1 MDGDTGEL
9 TPPGGG
15 PPWRTLTL
23 IAIAILGA
31 ATLIGLI
38 LAVGDA
44 NRQRDRALRAQ
55 ARSYDVM
62 VVARTLDGT
71 IARSEAALGR
81 YVISSDQ
88 RLGQNYFEE
97 WRSAA
102 AQIARLDRLTRDEE
116 EQQRRISAL
125 RGAYNERGQEL
136 SLIALSTRYRKNN
149 QALGRYYRARNADSL
164 RAIDTALDGIIAG
177 ERAVLDRRTAAAL
190 GSVRRSTQAAIA
202 LAVFGGVL
210 VLGAILLGVYTVRAL
225 GERAAARAEADA
237 AEARAADLAAAVQA
251 ATDELRA
258 QEAKLRQAQK
268 MDAVGQLTGG
278 IAHDFNNMLAVVLGG
293 LELARRNLGKPGAQ
307 RHLDSAM
314 EGANRAAALTR
325 RLLAFSREDG
335 LKPESIEPGAL
346 VAGMSELLDRTLG
359 DAITVGVRDEAAG
372 WRTHADRVQLENA
385 LLNLAVNA
393 RDAMNGRGE
402 LTIGTGRRTLT
413 AGEIGQCAAGD
424 YVTFAVTDTG
434 TGMTPEVA
442 ERVFEPFF
450 TTKPVGKGTGLGL
463 SQIFGFVRQQEGEV
477 GIDTAPGR
485 GTTVTLYL
493 PRFIGERAET
503 ESAEQVASLDHPHAL
518 DVLVV
523 EDDSRVLAATIGAL
537 EELGHRPI
545 ACDDPLAAAALLDR
559 HRNVELVI
567 SDVLMPKQTGPEMVA
582 GLLRRDPHL
591 AVLFVT
597 GYAGEA
603 GGASEFSGH
612 HVLRKPFTL
621 TGLER
626 AIASA
631 MADRH
636 TPPEQIAAE

>member
-1 MDGDTGEL
+1 MDGEAGEA
-9 TPPGGG
+9 PPGGG

-38 LAVGDA
+38 FTVRDA
-44 NRQRDRALRAQ
+44 NTQRDRALRLQ

-62 VVARTLDGT
+62 VVSRTLAGT

-81 YVISSDQ
+81 YVISTDQ
-88 RLGQNYFEE
+88 RLGQSYFDE

-102 AQIARLDRLTRDEE
+102 AQIAQLDRLTRDEAD
-116 EQQRRISAL
+116 QQRRISTL
-125 RGAYNERGQEL
+125 RGAYDERGQEL
-136 SLIALSTRYRKNN
+136 SLIALSTRYGKNT
-149 QALGRYYRARNADSL
+149 QALGRYHRARNAPSL
-164 RAIDTALDGIIAG
+164 KAINATLDGIIAG
-177 ERAVLDRRTAAAL
+177 ERDVLDRRTAAAF

-202 LAVFGGVL
+202 LAVFGCVL
-210 VLGAILLGVYTVRAL
+210 VLGAILLGMFTVRAL

-237 AEARAADLAAAVQA
+237 AEARAAELTAAVQA

-293 LELARRNLGKPGAQ
+293 IELARRNLGKPGAA

-325 RLLAFSREDG
+325 RLLAFSREEG
-335 LKPESIEPGAL
+335 LKPEPIEPGML

-359 DAITVGVRDEAAG
+359 DAITVTVRDEAQG
-372 WRTHADRVQLENA
+372 WRLHADRVQLENA

-402 LTIGTGRRTLT
+402 LTVVTGRASL
-413 AGEIGQCAAGD
+413 GDNQVGQCASGD

-434 TGMTPEVA
+434 TGMTPEIA

-463 SQIFGFVRQQEGEV
+463 SQIFGFVRQQDGEV

-493 PRFIGERAET
+493 PRFVGERT
-503 ESAEQVASLDHPHAL
+503 EVEIIEQAPNLADVPHAL
-518 DVLVV
+518 EVLVV
-523 EDDSRVLAATIGAL
+523 EDDPRVLAATMGAL
-537 EELGHRPI
+537 EELGHRAI
-545 ACDDPLAAAALLDR
+545 ACDDPLAAPALLER
-559 HRNVELVI
+559 YRNVELVV

-582 GLLRRDPHL
+582 ALLRRDPHL

-603 GGASEFSGH
+603 GGAAEFGGH

-621 TGLER
+621 AGLER
-626 AIASA
+626 AIAA
-631 MADRH
+631 ALADRLVH
-636 TPPEQIAAE
+636 PEQIAAE